1 MQASGTYRCTG
12 PQIVLVESADRG
24 TLSMKRTIFPATPG
38 DVARLSVQEFTFDL
52 DDLDGNRV
60 PSMER
65 VCRTFMDDANRA
77 LVWWIR
83 FAALKNWCARTEVMA
98 RLIADAWTLRDACEV
113 AASFP
118 LNHRWEFDSA
128 HFESAIDARTVGRRR
143 GADR

>member
-1 MQASGTYRCTG
+1 MEHTA
-12 PQIVLVESADRG
+12 
-24 TLSMKRTIFPATPG
+24 FPATPG
-38 DVARLSVQEFTFDL
+38 DVATLTVQEFDL
-52 DDLDGNRV
+52 DELDGDRV

-83 FAALKNWCARTEVMA
+83 FEALKNWCARTDGMA
-98 RLIADAWTLRDACEV
+98 RSTSDSWIVRDACEA

-118 LNHRWEFDSA
+118 LNHLWEFDPEDFGFA
-128 HFESAIDARTVGRRR
+128 VEAVAVRRARA

>member
-1 MQASGTYRCTG
+1 MMNYTA
-12 PQIVLVESADRG
+12 
-24 TLSMKRTIFPATPG
+24 FPATPR
-38 DVARLSVQEFTFDL
+38 DVAALTVQEFIFDL
-52 DDLDGNRV
+52 DELDGNRV

-83 FAALKNWCARTEVMA
+83 FGALRAWCGRTDAMA
-98 RLIADAWTLRDACEV
+98 RLNADSMALRDACAI

-118 LNHRWEFDSA
+118 LNHRWEFEPVD
-128 HFESAIDARTVGRRR
+128 FCSAIEAVTVSRAQA

>member
-1 MQASGTYRCTG
+1 
-12 PQIVLVESADRG
+12 
-24 TLSMKRTIFPATPG
+24 MKHTAFPATPG

-98 RLIADAWTLRDACEV
+98 RLISDAWTLRDACEV

-118 LNHRWEFDSA
+118 LNHCWEFDSA
-128 HFESAIDARTVGRRR
+128 HFESAIDARTVTRRR